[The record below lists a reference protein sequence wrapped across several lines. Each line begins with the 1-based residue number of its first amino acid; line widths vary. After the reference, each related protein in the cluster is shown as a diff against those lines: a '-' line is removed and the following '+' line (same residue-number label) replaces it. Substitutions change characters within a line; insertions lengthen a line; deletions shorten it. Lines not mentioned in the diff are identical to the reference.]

1 MNEEK
6 GSATTKVQVIPFEA
20 VILTTTKPSRLCQ
33 LTNSWFP
40 FEGNQLMNLHLIV
53 DSEAKCQQLRDRMR
67 SDPEFFSRVLL
78 KTILWHP
85 AWGPWG
91 PVHELGG
98 PLFLWCTRKYLKKTN
113 VFSVYSP
120 LTEFNS
126 LNDE

>member
-33 LTNSWFP
+33 LTNSWVP

-67 SDPEFFSRVLL
+67 SDPEFFSGSTQDDTMAPCFGAL
-78 KTILWHP
+78 
-85 AWGPWG
+85 GPS
-91 PVHELGG
+91 
-98 PLFLWCTRKYLKKTN
+98 T
-113 VFSVYSP
+113 
-120 LTEFNS
+120 
-126 LNDE
+126 

>member
-6 GSATTKVQVIPFEA
+6 GSANTKVQVIPFEA
-20 VILTTTKPSRLCQ
+20 VILATTKPSRLYQ
-33 LTNSWFP
+33 LGKKLTNF
-40 FEGNQLMNLHLIV
+40 HLIV